1 MVNWHVAGSRSYP
14 FRLPASLMIG
24 MATVMTSATI
34 ARTVIMFFGFII
46 VIFFS

>member
-14 FRLPASLMIG
+14 FFLPAASMIG

-34 ARTVIMFFGFII
+34 VRTVIMVFGFII
-46 VIFFS
+46 VIFF